1 MIYGKSTLQGSLDQ
15 RVVTRAMTRKAPGAC
30 FRRQLLD
37 FLVVAALM
45 PLIAVGAADDDAPSP
60 SDHWDVI
67 DAYTGAIQAQ
77 WAKRSEIHKGDISA
91 EEKERVLQ
99 DLGPAPDAAAAAAA
113 AIAIIESNGERSLE
127 AAEFLMNRASL
138 SEERQQSAFDA
149 VVAHIGPDWPLVQ
162 DYIESQAAWLEAT
175 RAAEPDE
182 VTQQR
187 IQQGVALPTWQA
199 VAAAR
204 AIIESNH
211 ERALEAA
218 EFLMQQ
224 TYFLKPGNSA
234 AFLSSWWLRSNRD
247 FGDAT
252 LAELIGP
259 DWNVIRDYAE
269 KSKSWQAAEQSI
281 RAADIDEENKE
292 RRLRELGGAPKV
304 YRATAAALAIVNAEG
319 THEKIREAAEF
330 LLDNPTR
337 GGMEKALRGAQT
349 LAAHFPD
356 YDQWPLRLKQ
366 VNGLSSVYQPGK
378 TFITDL
384 AETLKDPLARATAR
398 YFAASYL
405 IQSANNQQIDTDE
418 RFAQRESAEKLAT
431 GLSAGIE
438 DQTFVLTKQGADG
451 NEAPMTFADAE
462 AELIYSLDSTMVGS
476 VVSDVRARRV
486 DGTED
491 SLAAYADRVV
501 LVDFWATWCGPCK
514 EAFPKLR
521 ELVDKLPKERFQII
535 GVSVDE
541 ELDTVTDYLADNPL
555 QWVVWHV
562 GDESE
567 LVRRWRV
574 TGFPTY
580 VLIGPDGTIINKY
593 PGVFNAEFKAEIEQ
607 AVQDAG
613 ALVAGRSTSR

>member
-1 MIYGKSTLQGSLDQ
+1 MKPNDT
-15 RVVTRAMTRKAPGAC
+15 APGGC
-30 FRRQLLD
+30 FRRRLLD
-37 FLVVAALM
+37 FLVVAALL
-45 PLIAVGAADDDAPSP
+45 PLIAVGAADDDAPS
-60 SDHWDVI
+60 SSEHWNVI
-67 DAYTGAIQAQ
+67 AAHTEAIQAH
-77 WAKRSEIHKGDISA
+77 WAKRSEIRNADVSA
-91 EEKERVLQ
+91 EEKERLLQ
-99 DLGPAPDAAAAAAA
+99 DLAPAPDAALAVDAAM
-113 AIAIIESNGERSLE
+113 AIIESNGERLMD
-127 AAEFLMNRASL
+127 AADFLLNRAGPP
-138 SEERQQSAFDA
+138 EEKRQSAFGA

-175 RAAEPDE
+175 RATDE
-182 VTQQR
+182 VSRSR
-187 IQQGVALPTWQA
+187 IEQGVELPTWQA

-224 TYFLKPGNSA
+224 TYSLKPGTSA
-234 AFLSSWWLRSNRD
+234 AFLSSWWLPPNRD

-252 LAELIGP
+252 MVELIGP
-259 DWNVIRDYAE
+259 DWNVIQDYVA
-269 KSKSWQAAEQSI
+269 KSKSWQAAEQEI
-281 RAADIDEENKE
+281 RAADLDEEE
-292 RRLRELGGAPKV
+292 MARRLRELGDAPKV

-337 GGMEKALRGAQT
+337 GGMEKGLRGAQT

-366 VNGLSSVYQPGK
+366 VNSMSSVFGPGK

-384 AETLKDPLARATAR
+384 VESLEDPLAQATAR

-405 IQSANNQQIDTDE
+405 IQSANNPQIDAEE
-418 RFAQRESAEKLAT
+418 RIAQQDRAEKLAT

-438 DQTFVLTKQGADG
+438 NEAFVMTKQGADG
-451 NEAPMTFADAE
+451 TEVPMTYADAE
-462 AELIYSLDSTMVGS
+462 AELLYSLDSTMVGS

-580 VLIGPDGTIINKY
+580 VLIGPDGTIIDKY

-613 ALVAGRSTSR
+613 ALVAGSSASS

>member
-1 MIYGKSTLQGSLDQ
+1 MIDGKSSPQGSLD
-15 RVVTRAMTRKAPGAC
+15 RCVVTRAMTRKAPGAC

-37 FLVVAALM
+37 FLIVAALM
-45 PLIAVGAADDDAPSP
+45 PLIAVGATEDDGASS
-60 SDHWDVI
+60 SDHWDVL
-67 DAYTGAIQAQ
+67 DAHTEAIRAYR
-77 WAKRSEIHKGDISA
+77 AKNWELRNADISA
-91 EEKERVLQ
+91 DEKERLQQ
-99 DLGPAPDAAAAAAA
+99 DLGPAPDDALAVAAAM
-113 AIAIIESNGERSLE
+113 AIIESNAERPLE
-127 AAEFLMNRASL
+127 AAEFLMNRARP
-138 SEERQQSAFDA
+138 SEELQQAAFDA
-149 VVAHIGPDWPLVQ
+149 VVAHIGPDWSVVE

-175 RAAEPDE
+175 RADKPDE
-182 VTQQR
+182 VTHR
-187 IQQGVALPTWQA
+187 IIQQGVEFPTWHA

-211 ERALEAA
+211 ERSLEAA

-224 TYFLKPGNSA
+224 TYSLNPGSSA
-234 AFLSSWWLRSNRD
+234 AVLSSWWLRLNRD

-252 LAELIGP
+252 LVELIGP
-259 DWNVIRDYAE
+259 DWNVIQDYVAE
-269 KSKSWQAAEQSI
+269 SKSWQAAEQEI
-281 RAADIDEENKE
+281 RAADIAEQDKA
-292 RRLRELGGAPKV
+292 RLLRELGDAPKV

-337 GGMEKALRGAQT
+337 GGMEKGLRGAKT

-366 VNGLSSVYQPGK
+366 VNSMSSVFGPGK

-384 AETLKDPLARATAR
+384 VESLEDPLARATAR

-405 IQSANNQQIDTDE
+405 IQSANNPQIDVEE
-418 RFAQRESAEKLAT
+418 RIAQQDKAEELAT

-438 DQTFVLTKQGADG
+438 NETFVMTKQGADG
-451 NEAPMTFADAE
+451 TEVPMTYADAE
-462 AELIYSLDSTMVGS
+462 AELLYSLDSTMVGS
-476 VVSDVRARRV
+476 IVSDVRARRV

-491 SLAAYADRVV
+491 SLAAYAGRVV
-501 LVDFWATWCGPCK
+501 LVDFWATWCGPCLK
-514 EAFPKLR
+514 AFPKLR

-535 GVSVDE
+535 GVSVDQ

-567 LVRRWRV
+567 IVRRWRV

-607 AVQDAG
+607 AVQNAG
-613 ALVAGRSTSR
+613 AQVAGRSTSP

>member
-1 MIYGKSTLQGSLDQ
+1 MIDGKSTLKGSLD
-15 RVVTRAMTRKAPGAC
+15 RCVVTRAMTRKAPGAC

-37 FLVVAALM
+37 LLIVAALM
-45 PLIAVGAADDDAPSP
+45 PLIAVGATEDDGSSS
-60 SDHWDVI
+60 SDHWDVL
-67 DAYTGAIQAQ
+67 DAHTEAIRAYR
-77 WAKRSEIHKGDISA
+77 AKNWELRNADISA
-91 EEKERVLQ
+91 EEKERLQQ
-99 DLGPAPDAAAAAAA
+99 DLGPAPDDALAVAAAM
-113 AIAIIESNGERSLE
+113 AIIESNAERPLE
-127 AAEFLMNRASL
+127 AAEFLMNRARP
-138 SEERQQSAFDA
+138 SEELQQAAFDA
-149 VVAHIGPDWPLVQ
+149 VVAHIGPDWSLVQ
-162 DYIESQAAWLEAT
+162 DYVESQTAWLEAT
-175 RAAEPDE
+175 RATDE
-182 VTQQR
+182 VSLSR

-199 VAAAR
+199 IAAAR
-204 AIIESNH
+204 AIIESDH
-211 ERALEAA
+211 ERSPEAA

-224 TYFLKPGNSA
+224 TYSLKPGTSA

-252 LAELIGP
+252 LVELIGP
-259 DWNVIRDYAE
+259 DWKVIQDYVAE
-269 KSKSWQAAEQSI
+269 SKSWQAAEQEI
-281 RAADIDEENKE
+281 RAADIAEQDKA
-292 RRLRELGGAPKV
+292 RLLRELGDAPKV

-319 THEKIREAAEF
+319 THEKTREAAEF

-337 GGMEKALRGAQT
+337 GGMVKGLRGAQA

-366 VNGLSSVYQPGK
+366 VNGMSSVFVPGK

-384 AETLKDPLARATAR
+384 VETLKDPLARATAR

-405 IQSANNQQIDTDE
+405 IQSANNQQIDAEE
-418 RFAQRESAEKLAT
+418 RIAQQDRAEELAT

-438 DQTFVLTKQGADG
+438 NETFVLTKQGADG
-451 NEAPMTFADAE
+451 TEVPMTYADAE
-462 AELIYSLDSTMVGS
+462 AELLYSLDSTMVGS

-491 SLAAYADRVV
+491 SLAAYAGRVV
-501 LVDFWATWCGPCK
+501 LVDFWATWCGPCL

-521 ELVDKLPKERFQII
+521 EMVDKLPKERFQII

-541 ELDTVTDYLADNPL
+541 ELDTVTGYLADNPL

-567 LVRRWRV
+567 IVRRWRV

-613 ALVAGRSTSR
+613 ALVAGRSASP

>member
-1 MIYGKSTLQGSLDQ
+1 MKPNDT
-15 RVVTRAMTRKAPGAC
+15 APGGS
-30 FRRQLLD
+30 FRRWLLD
-37 FLVVAALM
+37 FVMIAALL
-45 PLIAVGAADDDAPSP
+45 PLIAAGAVEDDGPSS
-60 SDHWDVI
+60 SDHWNVM
-67 DAYTGAIQAQ
+67 DAHTEAIRAY
-77 WAKRSEIHKGDISA
+77 WAKNWELRNADISA
-91 EEKERVLQ
+91 DEKERLQQ
-99 DLGPAPDAAAAAAA
+99 DLGPAPDDALAAAAAM
-113 AIAIIESNGERSLE
+113 AIIESNGERPLE
-127 AAEFLMNRASL
+127 AAEFLMNRARP
-138 SEERQQSAFDA
+138 SEEMQQSAFDA
-149 VVAHIGPDWPLVQ
+149 VVAHIGPNWSLVK

-175 RAAEPDE
+175 RATDE
-182 VTQQR
+182 VSRSR

-204 AIIESNH
+204 AIIESDH
-211 ERALEAA
+211 ERSPEAA

-224 TYFLKPGNSA
+224 TYSLKPGTSA
-234 AFLSSWWLRSNRD
+234 AFLSSWWLPPNRN

-252 LAELIGP
+252 LVELIGP
-259 DWNVIRDYAE
+259 DWKVIQDYVAE
-269 KSKSWQAAEQSI
+269 SKSWQAAEQEI
-281 RAADIDEENKE
+281 RAADIAEEDKA
-292 RRLRELGGAPKV
+292 RLLRELGDAPKV

-337 GGMEKALRGAQT
+337 GGMEKGLRGAKT

-366 VNGLSSVYQPGK
+366 VNSMSSVFGPGK

-384 AETLKDPLARATAR
+384 VESLEDPLAQATAR

-405 IQSANNQQIDTDE
+405 IQSANNPQIDVEE
-418 RFAQRESAEKLAT
+418 RIAQQDKAEELAT

-438 DQTFVLTKQGADG
+438 NETFVMTKQGADG
-451 NEAPMTFADAE
+451 TEVPMTYADAE
-462 AELIYSLDSTMVGS
+462 AELLYSLDSTMVGS

-491 SLAAYADRVV
+491 SLAAYAGRVV
-501 LVDFWATWCGPCK
+501 LVDFWATWCGPCL

-521 ELVDKLPKERFQII
+521 EMVDKLPKERFQII

-567 LVRRWRV
+567 IVRRWRV

-613 ALVAGRSTSR
+613 ALVAGSSASP

>member
-1 MIYGKSTLQGSLDQ
+1 MIDGKSTLQGSSDQ
-15 RVVTRAMTRKAPGAC
+15 RIVTRAMTRRAPGAC

-67 DAYTGAIQAQ
+67 DAYTGTIQAQ
-77 WAKRSEIHKGDISA
+77 WAKRSEIHNADISA
-91 EEKERVLQ
+91 EEKEGLLQ
-99 DLGPAPDAAAAAAA
+99 DLGPAPDAALAVAAAM
-113 AIAIIESNGERSLE
+113 AIIESNEERLMD
-127 AAEFLMNRASL
+127 AADFLLNRARP
-138 SEERQQSAFDA
+138 SEEMQQSAFDA
-149 VVAHIGPDWPLVQ
+149 VVAHIGPNWSLVK

-175 RAAEPDE
+175 RADEPDE
-182 VTQQR
+182 VTR
-187 IQQGVALPTWQA
+187 RTIRQGVALPTWQA

-204 AIIESNH
+204 AIIESDH
-211 ERALEAA
+211 ERSPEAA

-224 TYFLKPGNSA
+224 TYFLKPGTSA
-234 AFLSSWWLRSNRD
+234 AFLSSWWLRPNRD

-252 LAELIGP
+252 LVELIGP
-259 DWNVIRDYAE
+259 DWKVIQDYVAE
-269 KSKSWQAAEQSI
+269 SESWQAAEQEI
-281 RAADIDEENKE
+281 RAADIAEQDKA
-292 RRLRELGGAPKV
+292 RLLRERGDAPKV

-337 GGMEKALRGAQT
+337 GGMEKGLRGAKT

-366 VNGLSSVYQPGK
+366 VNGMSSIFGPGK

-384 AETLKDPLARATAR
+384 VESLEDPLARATAR

-405 IQSANNQQIDTDE
+405 IQSANNPQIDVEE
-418 RFAQRESAEKLAT
+418 RIAQQDRAEELAT

-438 DQTFVLTKQGADG
+438 NETFVMTKQGADG
-451 NEAPMTFADAE
+451 TEVPMTYADAE
-462 AELIYSLDSTMVGS
+462 AELLYSLDSTMVGS

-491 SLAAYADRVV
+491 SLAAYAGRVV
-501 LVDFWATWCGPCK
+501 LVDFWATWCGPCL

-521 ELVDKLPKERFQII
+521 ELVDKLPKERLQII

-541 ELDTVTDYLADNPL
+541 ELDTVTGYLADNPL

-613 ALVAGRSTSR
+613 ALVAGSSASR

>member
-1 MIYGKSTLQGSLDQ
+1 MIDGKSTLKGSLD
-15 RVVTRAMTRKAPGAC
+15 RCVVTRALTRKAPGAC
-30 FRRQLLD
+30 FRRQFLELLI
-37 FLVVAALM
+37 VAALM
-45 PLIAVGAADDDAPSP
+45 PLIAVGAADDDGASS
-60 SDHWDVI
+60 SDHWDVM
-67 DAYTGAIQAQ
+67 DAHAEATRAY
-77 WAKRSEIHKGDISA
+77 WAKNWELRNADISA
-91 EEKERVLQ
+91 DEKERLQQ
-99 DLGPAPDAAAAAAA
+99 DLGPAPDDALAVAA
-113 AIAIIESNGERSLE
+113 AIAIIESNAERPLE
-127 AAEFLMNRASL
+127 AAEFLMNRARP
-138 SEERQQSAFDA
+138 SEQMQQSAFDA
-149 VVAHIGPDWPLVQ
+149 VVAHIGPNWSLVQ

-175 RAAEPDE
+175 RADEPDE
-182 VTQQR
+182 VTHR
-187 IQQGVALPTWQA
+187 TIQQGVALPTWHA

-211 ERALEAA
+211 ERSPEAA

-224 TYFLKPGNSA
+224 TYSLNPGSSA
-234 AFLSSWWLRSNRD
+234 AVLSSWWLRSNRD
-247 FGDAT
+247 FGDTT
-252 LAELIGP
+252 LVELIGP
-259 DWNVIRDYAE
+259 DWKVIQDYVAG
-269 KSKSWQAAEQSI
+269 SKSWQAAEQEI
-281 RAADIDEENKE
+281 RAADLDEEE
-292 RRLRELGGAPKV
+292 MARRLRELGDAPKV
-304 YRATAAALAIVNAEG
+304 YRATVAALAIVNAEG
-319 THEKIREAAEF
+319 THEKTREAAEF

-337 GGMEKALRGAQT
+337 GGMVKGLRSAQA

-366 VNGLSSVYQPGK
+366 VNSMSSVFVPGK

-384 AETLKDPLARATAR
+384 VETLKDPLARATAR

-405 IQSANNQQIDTDE
+405 IQSANNQQIDAEE
-418 RFAQRESAEKLAT
+418 RIAQQDKAEELAT

-438 DQTFVLTKQGADG
+438 NETFVLTKQGADG
-451 NEAPMTFADAE
+451 TEVPMTYADAE
-462 AELIYSLDSTMVGS
+462 AELLYSLDSTMVGS

-491 SLAAYADRVV
+491 SLAAYAGRVV
-501 LVDFWATWCGPCK
+501 LVDFWATWCGPCI

-521 ELVDKLPKERFQII
+521 EMVDKLPKERFQII

-567 LVRRWRV
+567 IVRRWRV

-593 PGVFNAEFKAEIEQ
+593 PGAFNAEFKAEIEQ
-607 AVQDAG
+607 AVQNAG
-613 ALVAGRSTSR
+613 AQVAGRSASP

>member
-1 MIYGKSTLQGSLDQ
+1 MKPNDT
-15 RVVTRAMTRKAPGAC
+15 APGGS
-30 FRRQLLD
+30 FRQRLLD
-37 FLVVAALM
+37 FVMVAALL
-45 PLIAVGAADDDAPSP
+45 PLLAAGAVEDDGPPSSENWNVITAYNEAVRAHRTKEWELRNAD
-60 SDHWDVI
+60 I
-67 DAYTGAIQAQ
+67 L
-77 WAKRSEIHKGDISA
+77 A
-91 EEKERVLQ
+91 EEKEGLLQ
-99 DLGPAPDAAAAAAA
+99 DLGPAPDAALAVAAAM
-113 AIAIIESNGERSLE
+113 AIIESNGERPLE
-127 AAEFLMNRASL
+127 AAEFLMNRARP
-138 SEERQQSAFDA
+138 SEEMQQSAFDA
-149 VVAHIGPDWPLVQ
+149 VVAHIGPNWSLVK
-162 DYIESQAAWLEAT
+162 DYIESQAAWLEAA
-175 RAAEPDE
+175 RAADE
-182 VTQQR
+182 VSRSR
-187 IQQGVALPTWQA
+187 IQQGVELPTWQA

-211 ERALEAA
+211 DRALEAA

-224 TYFLKPGNSA
+224 TYSLRPASSA

-252 LAELIGP
+252 LVELIGP
-259 DWNVIRDYAE
+259 DWKVIQDYVAE
-269 KSKSWQAAEQSI
+269 SKSWQAAEQEI
-281 RAADIDEENKE
+281 RAADIAEEDKA
-292 RRLRELGGAPKV
+292 RLLRELGDAPKV

-337 GGMEKALRGAQT
+337 GGMEKGLRGAQT

-366 VNGLSSVYQPGK
+366 VNSMSSVFGPGK

-384 AETLKDPLARATAR
+384 VESLEDPLAQATAR

-405 IQSANNQQIDTDE
+405 IQSANNPQIDAEE
-418 RFAQRESAEKLAT
+418 RIAQQDRAEELAT

-438 DQTFVLTKQGADG
+438 NEAFVMTKQGADG
-451 NEAPMTFADAE
+451 TEVPMTYADAE
-462 AELIYSLDSTMVGS
+462 AELLYSLDSTMVGS

-580 VLIGPDGTIINKY
+580 VLIGPDGTIIDKY

-613 ALVAGRSTSR
+613 ALVAGSSASS

>member
-1 MIYGKSTLQGSLDQ
+1 MISKSTLQGFLDQ
-15 RVVTRAMTRKAPGAC
+15 CFVTRATTRRAPGGC
-30 FRRQLLD
+30 FRRRLLD
-37 FLVVAALM
+37 FVMVAALM
-45 PLIAVGAADDDAPSP
+45 SLIAVGAADDDAPSR

-77 WAKRSEIHKGDISA
+77 WAKRSEIRNADISA
-91 EEKERVLQ
+91 EEKEGLLQ
-99 DLGPAPDAAAAAAA
+99 DLGPAPDAALAAAAA
-113 AIAIIESNGERSLE
+113 MAIIESNGERPLE
-127 AAEFLMNRASL
+127 AAEFLMNRARP
-138 SEERQQSAFDA
+138 SEELQQSAFDA
-149 VVAHIGPDWPLVQ
+149 VVAHIGPNWSLVK

-175 RAAEPDE
+175 RATDE
-182 VTQQR
+182 VSRSR
-187 IQQGVALPTWQA
+187 IQQGVELPTWQA

-211 ERALEAA
+211 ERSPEAA

-224 TYFLKPGNSA
+224 TYSLIPGSSA
-234 AFLSSWWLRSNRD
+234 AFLSPWWLRSNRD

-252 LAELIGP
+252 LVELIGP
-259 DWNVIRDYAE
+259 DWHVIRDYVAE
-269 KSKSWQAAEQSI
+269 SKSWQVAEQEI
-281 RAADIDEENKE
+281 RAADIAEEDKA
-292 RRLRELGGAPKV
+292 RRLRELGEAPKV
-304 YRATAAALAIVNAEG
+304 YRATAAALAIVNADG

-337 GGMEKALRGAQT
+337 GGMEKGLRGAQT

-366 VNGLSSVYQPGK
+366 VNSMSSVFGPGK

-384 AETLKDPLARATAR
+384 VESLEDPLAQATAR

-405 IQSANNQQIDTDE
+405 IQSANNPQIDVEE
-418 RFAQRESAEKLAT
+418 RIAQQDKAEELAT

-438 DQTFVLTKQGADG
+438 NETFVMTKQGADG
-451 NEAPMTFADAE
+451 TEVPMTYADAE
-462 AELIYSLDSTMVGS
+462 AELLYSLDSTMVGS
-476 VVSDVRARRV
+476 VVSDVTARQV

-491 SLAAYADRVV
+491 SLAAYAGRVV
-501 LVDFWATWCGPCK
+501 LVDFWATWCGPCIT
-514 EAFPKLR
+514 AFPKLR
-521 ELVDKLPKERFQII
+521 EMVDELPKERFQII

-541 ELDTVTDYLADNPL
+541 ELDTVTDYLADEPL

-562 GDESE
+562 GKDSE

-580 VLIGPDGTIINKY
+580 VLIGPEGTIINKY

-613 ALVAGRSTSR
+613 ALVAGSSASR